1 MDSSMEMILVAGLL
15 PCVVLLF
22 YIYRKDTV
30 EKEPVGLLIKLLL
43 LGCLSTIPAIILEM
57 IGSYILSAI
66 GLTEGSTLYY
76 LIENFLIIAVAE
88 EASKRYMLRK
98 GSWNDPAFNYV
109 FDGVVYAV
117 FVSLGFAG
125 LENVGYIAGFGME
138 VAVIRGLAA
147 IPLHAICGVFMGHFY
162 GLHKAYSK
170 YGYAKEAAANKK
182 LSLLVPVL
190 IHGFYDFCASVQSE
204 TMSYVWLGF
213 VVVMDVIAFIQ
224 IRNYSKNDKMF

>member
-1 MDSSMEMILVAGLL
+1 MHFIRPVIAERNSGKTSLL
-15 PCVVLLF
+15 SPCMRMFSLPAAT
-22 YIYRKDTV
+22 I
-30 EKEPVGLLIKLLL
+30 
-43 LGCLSTIPAIILEM
+43 LSTIPAIILEM

>member
-1 MDSSMEMILVAGLL
+1 MEMILVAGLL

-43 LGCLSTIPAIILEM
+43 LGCLSTITAIILEM

-213 VVVMDVIAFIQ
+213 VIVMDVIAFIQ

>member
-1 MDSSMEMILVAGLL
+1 MEMILVAGLL

-213 VVVMDVIAFIQ
+213 VIVMDVIAFIQ

>member
-213 VVVMDVIAFIQ
+213 VIVMDVIAFIQ

>member
-1 MDSSMEMILVAGLL
+1 MILVAGLL

-147 IPLHAICGVFMGHFY
+147 IPLHAICGVFMGHLY

-213 VVVMDVIAFIQ
+213 VIVMDVIAFIQ

>member
-109 FDGVVYAV
+109 FEDGNDFMKISFWLDGEIAV
-117 FVSLGFAG
+117 RQADRIVSTL
-125 LENVGYIAGFGME
+125 
-138 VAVIRGLAA
+138 RRT
-147 IPLHAICGVFMGHFY
+147 
-162 GLHKAYSK
+162 
-170 YGYAKEAAANKK
+170 
-182 LSLLVPVL
+182 
-190 IHGFYDFCASVQSE
+190 D
-204 TMSYVWLGF
+204 
-213 VVVMDVIAFIQ
+213 
-224 IRNYSKNDKMF
+224 R

>member
-213 VVVMDVIAFIQ
+213 VIVMDVISFIQ

>member
-213 VVVMDVIAFIQ
+213 VIIMDVIAFIQ

>member
-1 MDSSMEMILVAGLL
+1 M
-15 PCVVLLF
+15 
-22 YIYRKDTV
+22 

>member
-1 MDSSMEMILVAGLL
+1 MEMILVAGLL
-15 PCVVLLF
+15 PCVVLLL

-213 VVVMDVIAFIQ
+213 VIVMDVIAFIQ

>member
-1 MDSSMEMILVAGLL
+1 MILVAGLL

-213 VVVMDVIAFIQ
+213 VIVMDVIAFIQ

>member
-147 IPLHAICGVFMGHFY
+147 IPPHAICGVFMGHFY

-213 VVVMDVIAFIQ
+213 VIVMDVIAFIQ

>member
-1 MDSSMEMILVAGLL
+1 MILVAGLL

-213 VVVMDVIAFIQ
+213 VIVMDVISFIQ

>member
-98 GSWNDPAFNYV
+98 GSWNDPAFNYF

-213 VVVMDVIAFIQ
+213 VIVMDVIAFIQ

>member
-1 MDSSMEMILVAGLL
+1 MILVAGLL

>member
-15 PCVVLLF
+15 PCVILLF
-22 YIYRKDTV
+22 YIYKKDTV
-30 EKEPVGLLIKLLL
+30 EKEPTGLLIKLLL
-43 LGCLSTIPAIILEM
+43 LGCLSTIPAVILEF
-57 IGSYILSAI
+57 IGSYILQAI
-66 GLTEGSTLYY
+66 GLTEGNMLYY
-76 LIENFLIIAVAE
+76 LVENFLIIAVAE
-88 EASKRYMLRK
+88 EASKRFMLRK
-98 GSWNDPAFNYV
+98 ATWNNPAFNYV

-125 LENVGYIAGFGME
+125 LENVGYIMGFGME

-213 VVVMDVIAFIQ
+213 VIVMDVIAFIQ